1 MIEIREINVIGGR
14 DMSSQSWARNRRL
27 RSTPQDDEEPREGT
41 AGGNSDGDSLATPM
55 KSSKYFQAEDAS
67 GFRRLGRDFFD
78 QPCVVLARA
87 LLGKVLTRRLPG
99 GEILQG
105 RVVETEAYLGGDDLA
120 SHSRG
125 GRQTPRNSA
134 MFMEPG
140 TIYVYQIYGLYYCL
154 NISSQGPGAAVLLRA
169 LEPLEGE
176 ETMQQLRTRAQ
187 KRAAAKATRPLKT
200 RQLCGG
206 PAKLCQAFALNKTF
220 DKKDLASDTELWVEE
235 NRYSQP
241 QTKHDVESK
250 NVVCTSRI
258 GVASAAEWAQK
269 PLRFYIYGNP
279 CVSVIDRKVQ
289 G

>member
-1 MIEIREINVIGGR
+1 
-14 DMSSQSWARNRRL
+14 MSSDARARNRRICL
-27 RSTPQDDEEPREGT
+27 KSQEQDDEKPREGT
-41 AGGNSDGDSLATPM
+41 AGGNSDGDLFETAST
-55 KSSKYFQAEDAS
+55 SSEYFQVADAS
-67 GFRRLGRDFFD
+67 GLRRLGRDFFN

-105 RVVETEAYLGGDDLA
+105 RIVETEAYLGGDDLA

-125 GRQTPRNSA
+125 GRQTPRNRA

-140 TIYVYQIYGLYYCL
+140 L
-154 NISSQGPGAAVLLRA
+154 GAAVLLRA

-176 ETMQQLRTRAQ
+176 ETMRQLRTCAQ
-187 KRAAAKATRPLKT
+187 KRAAAKTPQPLKT

-220 DKKDLASDTELWVEE
+220 DKRDLASDTELWVEE
-235 NRYSQP
+235 NRRSQL

-250 NVVCTSRI
+250 TVVCTSRI

-269 PLRFYIYGNP
+269 PLRFYIYGHP

>member
-1 MIEIREINVIGGR
+1 
-14 DMSSQSWARNRRL
+14 MSSDARARNRRICL
-27 RSTPQDDEEPREGT
+27 KSQEQDDEKPREGT
-41 AGGNSDGDSLATPM
+41 AGGNSDGDLFETAST
-55 KSSKYFQAEDAS
+55 SSEYFQVADAS
-67 GFRRLGRDFFD
+67 GLRRLGRDFFN

-105 RVVETEAYLGGDDLA
+105 RIVETEAYLGGDDLA

-125 GRQTPRNSA
+125 GRQTPRNRA

-140 TIYVYQIYGLYYCL
+140 TAYVYQIYGLYYCL
-154 NISSQGPGAAVLLRA
+154 NISSQGLGAAVLLRA

-176 ETMQQLRTRAQ
+176 ETMRQLRTCAQ
-187 KRAAAKATRPLKT
+187 KRAAAKTPQPLKT

-220 DKKDLASDTELWVEE
+220 DKRDLASDTELWVEE
-235 NRYSQP
+235 NRRSQL

-250 NVVCTSRI
+250 TVVCTSRI

-269 PLRFYIYGNP
+269 PLRFYIYGHP